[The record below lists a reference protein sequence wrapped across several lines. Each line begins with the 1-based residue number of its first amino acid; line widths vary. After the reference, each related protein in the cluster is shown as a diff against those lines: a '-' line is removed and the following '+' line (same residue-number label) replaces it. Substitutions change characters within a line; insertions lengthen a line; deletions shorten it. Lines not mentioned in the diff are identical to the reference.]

1 MYIQGKDHSAGA
13 SSLAE
18 VVGLDFLPSPWL
30 LRSRRAIQGVV
41 NIELIHLLGELSA
54 D

>member
-1 MYIQGKDHSAGA
+1 MYSQGKDHSAGA

-18 VVGLDFLPSPWL
+18 VVGLDFLPSQWL
-30 LRSRRAIQGVV
+30 PRTRQAIQSVV
-41 NIELIHLLGELSA
+41 NMELIHLLGELGT